1 MLPIADSLARADRPQ
16 HWLPRYLLA
25 VGIVAAATLLRALAD
40 PLIHDQIPYFIY
52 VASVV
57 VATWFCGIDGGLLST
72 VLAAFAGNYFFVSPR
87 YELMPHGEDWT
98 AMAMFGAVA
107 GGLVWLVG
115 RWKAAE
121 GRLRQQAH
129 ELRTQ
134 GQELRTQAEEL
145 QQQARTL
152 HSQADELRQQAER
165 LQALNSEAERV
176 GRVKD
181 EFVATLSHELR
192 TPLNAILGWAHLL
205 QAGHLDPLKS
215 KAAADTIV
223 RNAHA
228 QARLVD
234 DLLDVSRI
242 ISGKLHLQL
251 SAVDLARVVAGA
263 IELVRNAADAK
274 GIEIRA
280 SLPSDVVLVGD
291 AERLRQIAWN
301 LLSNAVKFTRKQGRV
316 EVWLE
321 RVDSQVQLTVADT
334 GVGIDAEFLPHLFE
348 RFSQADSST
357 TRRHGGLGLGLAVV
371 RHLVELHGGVVSAAS
386 PGLDQGAVFTVT
398 LPLRAIRE
406 LPAANPAVERR
417 GREND
422 SPIPAALILRN
433 VRVLVVDDEEDAREL
448 VEAVLSRYGADVK
461 VAASA
466 SDAFREVRAWRP
478 DVLVADIG
486 MPLEDGYS
494 LLHRIRLLPAT
505 EGGAIPAAAL
515 TAYAQLGDRERAL
528 AAGFQE
534 HVPKPVRPERLAE
547 VVASLVHGDARRVH

>member
-1 MLPIADSLARADRPQ
+1 MLPIADSLARADCPQ

-25 VGIVAAATLLRALAD
+25 VGIVAGATLLRALAD

-57 VATWFCGIDGGLLST
+57 VATWFCGIDGGILST

-87 YELMPHGEDWT
+87 YELLPHGEDWT

-121 GRLRQQAH
+121 GRLLQQAH
-129 ELRTQ
+129 ELRRQ
-134 GQELRTQAEEL
+134 GQELRAQAEEL

-152 HSQADELRQQAER
+152 HAQADELRQQADR
-165 LQALNSEAERV
+165 LQALNSEAARV

-205 QAGHLDPLKS
+205 QAGHLDPVKS
-215 KAAADTIV
+215 KAAAETIV

-228 QARLVD
+228 QTRLVD

-251 SAVDLARVVAGA
+251 SSVDLASVVAGA

-274 GIEIRA
+274 GIEIRS

-316 EVWLE
+316 EIWLE

-386 PGLDQGAVFTVT
+386 PGRDQGAVFTVT
-398 LPLRAIRE
+398 LPVRAVKE
-406 LPAANPAVERR
+406 VGAANPAVERR
-417 GREND
+417 GSRENV
-422 SPIPAALILRN
+422 SPTPSPLVLRN
-433 VRVLVVDDEEDAREL
+433 VRVLVVDDEADARDL
-448 VEAVLSRYGADVK
+448 VEAVLTQ
-461 VAASA
+461 
-466 SDAFREVRAWRP
+466 VRCR
-478 DVLVADIG
+478 
-486 MPLEDGYS
+486 
-494 LLHRIRLLPAT
+494 RQ
-505 EGGAIPAAAL
+505 GGGVGQRRVQGGP
-515 TAYAQLGDRERAL
+515 GL
-528 AAGFQE
+528 AA
-534 HVPKPVRPERLAE
+534 
-547 VVASLVHGDARRVH
+547 